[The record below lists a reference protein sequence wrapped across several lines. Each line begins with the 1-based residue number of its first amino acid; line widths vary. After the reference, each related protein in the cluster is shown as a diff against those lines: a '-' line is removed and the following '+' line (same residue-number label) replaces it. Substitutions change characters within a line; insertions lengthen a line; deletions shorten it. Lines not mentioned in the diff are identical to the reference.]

1 MLFARLAVFALP
13 FLGAFASPIASP
25 DKDVVEVEKRDS
37 LINVVTNLQNN
48 VQGPLALLNAANG
61 DKVLTADD
69 AQVYLTDILNCINIA
84 NQALGS
90 VGNEARGL
98 SGLVETIKL
107 EARGEQVEE
116 VAEVLAKVIGD
127 IVTAVE
133 DIVDNIKY
141 LPVVGILIGSID
153 AGLDTLLVGLELVLA
168 GVVEVV
174 SGLLGG
180 VKGLLGSLGFGLLGG
195 E

>member
-1 MLFARLAVFALP
+1 MSTWPAPVTALALTP
-13 FLGAFASPIASP
+13 
-25 DKDVVEVEKRDS
+25 
-37 LINVVTNLQNN
+37 Q
-48 VQGPLALLNAANG
+48 QGPIALLNAANG

-133 DIVDNIKY
+133 DIVDDIKY
-141 LPVVGILIGSID
+141 LPVV
-153 AGLDTLLVGLELVLA
+153 
-168 GVVEVV
+168 V
-174 SGLLGG
+174 SFHPVARRARL
-180 VKGLLGSLGFGLLGG
+180 
-195 E
+195 